1 MLHDAKQAGHM
12 RLSSAV
18 DKTSSFGALVAA
30 MSCAGCFPALG
41 SLGAAIGLGFLS
53 SYEGFLFHKL
63 LPSLAGLALIAN
75 AIGWYRHRVA
85 LRGLLSIAGPVAVLA
100 ALFAFWHDDWGI
112 YLFYAGLASM
122 LAASILDLFNPAK
135 RPQCHA

>member
-1 MLHDAKQAGHM
+1 M
-12 RLSSAV
+12 RISSAV
-18 DKTSSFGALVAA
+18 DRVSSVSALVAA

-63 LPSLAGLALIAN
+63 IPALAVLALIAN
-75 AIGWYRHRVA
+75 AIAWYRHRVA
-85 LRGLLSIAGPVAVLA
+85 LRGLFSIVGPVTVLV

-112 YLFYAGLASM
+112 RLFYTGLALM
-122 LAASILDLFNPAK
+122 LFSSLLDLIYPAK
-135 RPQCHA
+135 KPQCRA